1 MLSHLSLFSN
11 PTMAT
16 SSFSNELCLPTEDSL
31 KGDGPAS
38 EFLLMKICMVHLA
51 GSMVNLH
58 SRRIKFTGKICVIS
72 ILLLRKFYSIV
83 DYMSLNY
90 LVQ

>member
-1 MLSHLSLFSN
+1 MFIVLLIDVIDCVLG
-11 PTMAT
+11 
-16 SSFSNELCLPTEDSL
+16 LYL

-38 EFLLMKICMVHLA
+38 EVLLMKICMVHLA

-58 SRRIKFTGKICVIS
+58 SRRIKFIGKICVIS

>member
-1 MLSHLSLFSN
+1 MFIILLIDDINCVLG
-11 PTMAT
+11 
-16 SSFSNELCLPTEDSL
+16 LYL
-31 KGDGPAS
+31 KGDGLAS
-38 EFLLMKICMVHLA
+38 EGLLMKICMVHLA

-58 SRRIKFTGKICVIS
+58 SRRIEFTGKICVIP
-72 ILLLRKFYSIV
+72 LLHLHNFYSIV